1 MDQQLNQWKLAIER
15 FAVAAA
21 PDFREVALLVGE
33 IAETSTNKTLRQ
45 AASQALPSLRN
56 AAAWSADQATKDI
69 ARRRLGL
76 FMEAMHTLTAPRF
89 GRRDVPIRRLT
100 AEEQH
105 RQLLG
110 LPLDRRLAATEIH
123 QAFRRAAKAM
133 HPDVGGDARQ
143 FQELSVALDSLM
155 KSK

>member
-1 MDQQLNQWKLAIER
+1 MDQQVNQWKLAIER

-21 PDFREVALLVGE
+21 PDFREIALLVGE
-33 IAETSTNKTLRQ
+33 IAQTSANKMLRQ

-56 AAAWSADQATKDI
+56 AAAWSADQATRDI

-89 GRRDVPIRRLT
+89 GRRDVPARKLT
-100 AEEQH
+100 AEEQY

-123 QAFRRAAKAM
+123 QAFKRAAKTK

-143 FQELSVALDSLM
+143 FQELSAARDALM
-155 KSK
+155 KAR

>member
-21 PDFREVALLVGE
+21 PDFREVAQLVGE

-56 AAAWSADQATKDI
+56 AAAWSADQATRDI

-89 GRRDVPIRRLT
+89 GRRDVPASKLT
-100 AEEQH
+100 AEEQY
-105 RQLLG
+105 RRLLG

-123 QAFRRAAKAM
+123 QAFKRAAKTM

-143 FQELSVALDSLM
+143 FQELSVARDALM
-155 KSK
+155 KAK

>member
-21 PDFREVALLVGE
+21 PDFREVVLLVGE

-45 AASQALPSLRN
+45 AAAQAMPSLRN
-56 AAAWSADQATKDI
+56 AAAGSADQATKDI
-69 ARRRLGL
+69 GRRRLGL
-76 FMEAMHTLTAPRF
+76 FMGAMHTLTAPHF
-89 GRRDVPIRRLT
+89 GRRGVPARKLT

-110 LPLDRRLAATEIH
+110 LPLERRLAATEIH
-123 QAFRRAAKAM
+123 QAFRRAAKTM

-143 FQELSVALDSLM
+143 FQELSVARDALM
-155 KSK
+155 KAK

>member
-33 IAETSTNKTLRQ
+33 IAQTSANKMLRQ

-56 AAAWSADQATKDI
+56 AAAWSADQATRDI

-89 GRRDVPIRRLT
+89 GRRDVPARKLT
-100 AEEQH
+100 AEEQY

-110 LPLDRRLAATEIH
+110 LPLDRRLAAAEIH
-123 QAFRRAAKAM
+123 QAFKRAAKIM

-143 FQELSVALDSLM
+143 FQELSAAREALM
-155 KSK
+155 KAR

>member
-21 PDFREVALLVGE
+21 PDFREVVLLVGE
-33 IAETSTNKTLRQ
+33 IAETSANKTLRQ

-89 GRRDVPIRRLT
+89 GRRGVPARKLT
-100 AEEQH
+100 AEEQY

-110 LPLDRRLAATEIH
+110 LPLDRRLAPSEIH
-123 QAFRRAAKAM
+123 QAFKRAAKTM

-143 FQELSVALDSLM
+143 FQELSVARDALL
-155 KSK
+155 KAK

>member
-1 MDQQLNQWKLAIER
+1 MDQQLNRWKLAIER

-56 AAAWSADQATKDI
+56 AAAWSADQAAKDI

-89 GRRDVPIRRLT
+89 GRRDVPARKLT
-100 AEEQH
+100 AEEQY

-110 LPLDRRLAATEIH
+110 LPLDCRLATAEIH
-123 QAFRRAAKAM
+123 QAFRRAAKTM
-133 HPDVGGDARQ
+133 HPDAGGDARR
-143 FQELSVALDSLM
+143 FQELSVARDALM
-155 KSK
+155 KAK

>member
-1 MDQQLNQWKLAIER
+1 MDQQLNQWKLAIGR

-21 PDFREVALLVGE
+21 PDFSEVARLVGE
-33 IAETSTNKTLRQ
+33 IAEASTNKSLRQ

-56 AAAWSADQATKDI
+56 AAAWSADQATRDI

-89 GRRDVPIRRLT
+89 GRRDVPARKLT
-100 AEEQH
+100 AEEQY

-110 LPLDRRLAATEIH
+110 LPLDRRLAPAEIH
-123 QAFRRAAKAM
+123 QAFKRAAKTM

-143 FQELSVALDSLM
+143 FQELSVARDALM
-155 KSK
+155 KAK